1 MTKGTPHALDKE
13 EHFLSSDLY
22 LSCEDVNPDAGKLD
36 FMSTL

>member
-1 MTKGTPHALDKE
+1 MTKGRPHALDKG

-22 LSCEDVNPDAGKLD
+22 LSCEDVNPDAGNLD